1 MEELIAVM
9 QKLIATQDEFKQDI
23 LNEVDVSLHGAI
35 ITSYTDKEKALAD
48 VIETI
53 KEKITQNQIELFTEI
68 KTEVKTEIKN
78 AKYFADKYT
87 AVKIKTVA
95 KSIGVKTTGTGTEI
109 AELILNKISA
119 EEFENIITKLK

>member
-1 MEELIAVM
+1 M

-35 ITSYTDKEKALAD
+35 ITFYTDKEKALAD